1 MKQSKFSKFAALLL
15 LSAINVSTAVMNSHP
30 AFAAATKEKVSF
42 PNKNIQLAGEI
53 YLPNKFDSSKEY
65 PAIVV
70 VHPGGGVKEQT
81 AGIYAQKLADKGFVT
96 LTFDSS
102 YQGESGGEPRLLED
116 PEARV
121 EDIRCAV
128 DFLTTRPFVN
138 NDAIGGLGICAG
150 GGYTVHAAETE
161 ARLKVIAT
169 VSAVDSGRTRREG
182 LGGKMT
188 DEGRNKLLAEIGRQR
203 TIEANGG
210 EVRYIHYVPNSLEEV
225 PDGPNRAAFK
235 EYYDYYRTP
244 RGMHPNS
251 PNLYRFT
258 SLDKMFAYTAFDHV
272 DWISPRPLLLIAG
285 SKAASRYL
293 SEDAYKMAKN
303 PRELY
308 IIPNAT
314 HIDLYD
320 VPQYVDKAVTK
331 LNSFYKK
338 YL

>member
-53 YLPNKFDSSKEY
+53 YLPDKFDSSKEY

-102 YQGESGGEPRLLED
+102 YQGES
-116 PEARV
+116 
-121 EDIRCAV
+121 
-128 DFLTTRPFVN
+128 
-138 NDAIGGLGICAG
+138 
-150 GGYTVHAAETE
+150 
-161 ARLKVIAT
+161 
-169 VSAVDSGRTRREG
+169 
-182 LGGKMT
+182 
-188 DEGRNKLLAEIGRQR
+188 
-203 TIEANGG
+203 GG

>member
-1 MKQSKFSKFAALLL
+1 MKKGKLTKLAASLL
-15 LSAINVSTAVMNSHP
+15 LSAITLGTAALHTQP
-30 AFAAATKEKVSF
+30 AFAAATKEKVWF

-53 YLPNKFDSSKEY
+53 YLPEQFDSNKQY

-102 YQGESGGEPRLLED
+102 YQGESGGEPRYLED
-116 PEARV
+116 PAARV

-128 DFLTTRPFVN
+128 DYLTTRSFVN

-150 GGYTVHAAETE
+150 GGYTIHAAETE
-161 ARLKVIAT
+161 ARLKAIAT
-169 VSAVDSGRTRREG
+169 VSAVDGGRTRREG

-188 DEGRNKLLAEIGRQR
+188 DEGRNKMLAEIGRQR
-203 TIEANGG
+203 TLEANGG
-210 EVRYIHYVPNSLEEV
+210 EVRYIHYVPNSPEEI
-225 PDGPNRAAFK
+225 PDGPNKAAFA

-285 SKAASRYL
+285 SKAATRYL

-320 VPQYVDKAVTK
+320 VPQYVNKAISK
-331 LNSFYKK
+331 LDTFYKK

>member
-1 MKQSKFSKFAALLL
+1 MKKNLTKLAASLL
-15 LSAINVSTAVMNSHP
+15 LSTIALGTATINAHQT
-30 AFAAATKEKVSF
+30 FAAATKEKVSF

-53 YLPNKFDSSKEY
+53 YLPEHFDKNKQY

-102 YQGESGGEPRLLED
+102 YQGESGGEPRYLED
-116 PEARV
+116 PAART

-161 ARLKVIAT
+161 ARLKAVAT
-169 VSAVDSGRTRREG
+169 VSAVDGGRTRREG

-188 DEGRNKLLAEIGRQR
+188 DEGRNKMLAEIGRQR

-210 EVRYIHYVPNSLEEV
+210 EVRYIHYVPNSPEEV
-225 PDGPNRAAFK
+225 PAGPNHDTFQ

-272 DWISPRPLLLIAG
+272 DWISPRPLLLIVG

-308 IIPNAT
+308 VIPNAT

-331 LNSFYKK
+331 LDSFFKK

>member
-1 MKQSKFSKFAALLL
+1 MKTKKLTKLAASLL
-15 LSAINVSTAVMNSHP
+15 LSVLTLGTTALHTHP
-30 AFAAATKEKVSF
+30 AFAAASKEKVSF
-42 PNKNIQLAGEI
+42 PNKNIQLAGEM
-53 YLPNKFDSSKEY
+53 YLPEHFDKNKQY

-121 EDIRCAV
+121 EDIRCAI
-128 DFLTTRPFVN
+128 DFLTTQSFIN

-150 GGYTVHAAETE
+150 GGYTIHAAETE
-161 ARLKVIAT
+161 ARMKAVAT

-188 DEGRNKLLAEIGRQR
+188 DEGRNKILAEIGRQR

-210 EVRYIHYVPNSLEEV
+210 EVRYIHYVPNTQEEV
-225 PDGPNRAAFK
+225 PDGPNHDAFQ

-285 SKAASRYL
+285 SKATSRYL

-320 VPQYVDKAVTK
+320 VPQYVDKAVNK

>member
-53 YLPNKFDSSKEY
+53 YLPDKFDSSKEY

-161 ARLKVIAT
+161 ARFKAIAT

-285 SKAASRYL
+285 SKVASRYL
-293 SEDAYKMAKN
+293 SEDAYKMAKK

-314 HIDLYD
+314 HIGLYD